1 MNWSIGTMPIS
12 RAMMCVVVLLQL
24 SLRPSILSAQSPL
37 QVGPRVNDVASAVDT
52 SNRGTFIS
60 ARVQTLSP
68 APEGTFS
75 IVVIPDTQ
83 RYIKQDVGTEGKSR
97 IVNTV
102 LDNHTR
108 WIIDNIA
115 SQRIVFVSHVGDVVE
130 DNSTKHWEVARRC
143 LDRLHGRIPYG
154 ISVGNHD
161 MKDSGDAS
169 LFQRYFPRSR
179 FQNFSWYGGS
189 FDPDRRK
196 KKVSGNNV
204 NSFQLFTAE
213 KLDFVALH
221 LECNAPDD
229 VLAWANRVLKLY
241 AHRRAFVTTHMGLGP
256 IDKPKQERDFFET
269 PKGRMRWSKIHG
281 KKGNTPQQMWTKCFS
296 RHKNLFMIC
305 SGDQSRTAVM
315 TRISRGT
322 NGNTVFELLSDYTSS
337 GPLRIYRFQP
347 PLNRIRVITYDTTR
361 GALCEFHKNVPDRT
375 EHQFI
380 LKYSMSRD

>member
-241 AHRRAFVTTHMGLGP
+241 AHRRALSQRIWDWAPSTSP
-256 IDKPKQERDFFET
+256 
-269 PKGRMRWSKIHG
+269 SK
-281 KKGNTPQQMWTKCFS
+281 N
-296 RHKNLFMIC
+296 
-305 SGDQSRTAVM
+305 A
-315 TRISRGT
+315 
-322 NGNTVFELLSDYTSS
+322 TSS
-337 GPLRIYRFQP
+337 KLRKDACAGQKFTARKATHPSRCGPSAFR
-347 PLNRIRVITYDTTR
+347 DT
-361 GALCEFHKNVPDRT
+361 RT
-375 EHQFI
+375 C
-380 LKYSMSRD
+380 S